1 AGMLAAALRPEVDD
15 EEPAQREDVDPAAA
29 RSVVQR
35 WRSGVGTAGGELG
48 AEDTRELLGAYG
60 IGLLPSHGIG
70 DVDDALE
77 QAARLGYP
85 VALKSTDP
93 VLRHRADLGG
103 VRLDIPDEVQLRHA
117 VEGMRRDLS
126 YSSAPLEV
134 QAMAPAAVPMVVRS
148 VDVPS
153 LAPVVSIS
161 FSVDAAPLL
170 FNTPS

>member
-1 AGMLAAALRPEVDD
+1 
-15 EEPAQREDVDPAAA
+15 
-29 RSVVQR
+29 
-35 WRSGVGTAGGELG
+35 TAGGELG

-103 VRLDIPDEVQLRHA
+103 VRLAIPDAVQLRHA
-117 VEGMRRDLS
+117 VEAMRRELA
-126 YSSAPLEV
+126 YSGAPLEV
-134 QAMAPAAVPMVVRS
+134 QAAVPAGVPMVVRS
-148 VDVPS
+148 VEDPS
-153 LAPVVSIS
+153 LGPAVSLSGAGAATDLLDDIAYAIPP
-161 FSVDAAPLL
+161 FSESGAVRLVDAPASAIKLRG
-170 FNTPS
+170 

>member
-1 AGMLAAALRPEVDD
+1 
-15 EEPAQREDVDPAAA
+15 DPAAA

-103 VRLDIPDEVQLRHA
+103 VRLAIPDAVQLRHA
-117 VEGMRRDLS
+117 VEAMRRDLS

-134 QAMAPAAVPMVVRS
+134 QAMAPAGVPMVDRKS
-148 VDVPS
+148 TRLNS
-153 LAPVVSIS
+153 SHVSIS
-161 FSVDAAPLL
+161 YAVFCL
-170 FNTPS
+170 